1 MAPIGSS
8 AACWAPSGVAHPY
21 IRRYFA
27 QTLKPIVVGAKAGTT
42 PRISHA
48 STSRQS
54 GPLGKPSRRAFS
66 AFCQAAT
73 VPALTVTVT
82 TSSAATRCS
91 AAAALAAVTAKTAH
105 ERVSSGA
112 PLVSS
117 VFLSRLARLGRP
129 LAKRLLPQLSFS
141 NPLMLPEGVGM
152 TALMQ
157 FVEKQKVLHKDHVIL
172 TQVGDFYE
180 AYGVD
185 AVMLVEFCGLNPMGG
200 KPKAGCPK
208 GSVQAVLD
216 CLTAEGLTV
225 NVYEELP
232 VPPGLGSRALLLR
245 TLKTRVLT
253 QVVSPAAPLFLPSHL
268 SLFQGEIGANTSDSL
283 PIFSLYFSP
292 SLGFCCGEIY
302 VEERRMHV
310 EGGLTA
316 EGARTKIDAALAATG
331 SVPASSGM
339 LCGSSDSSF
348 HRAVLREVASSLS
361 LSPQEF
367 AVSSSARS
375 YRGYW
380 GAPGRAPHPL
390 PTATASQLGLLS
402 SVEHHSQSA
411 ASISASLVPPLH
423 KAVLPPNAPA
433 GAARF
438 LQRLLLLPPPPAVA
452 DAMQQLLKQLL
463 LLSVTP
469 SKPYASKNSEQRDA
483 PPLQAEHAEMQQQEQ
498 LLMPSGKIP
507 HIGKVAQLIS
517 TRKANRVLF
526 AELLGLLHPAAYC
539 LEAYPQQLLQPLFL
553 LLQHQTQQRIEQD
566 TLRREVKEAAQRIS
580 RVIYQDPEAHDRA
593 ADAMALAAAAA
604 AAAARRVEAGHT
616 LDGSGEAAA
625 ASAAAAAAAAASS
638 AATQCR
644 RAAAAASHEAES
656 STGGILTALE
666 EFYQRSESFRCHV
679 QPELVAAPLIRVAL
693 AADDLLVAVLR
704 DFTGVSLP
712 SLPPLAGVLTGRVTA
727 QEVLQE
733 AVQSSL
739 QGSNSETFLD
749 PTEHAAVKAAPKEA
763 PEEAPTASPLE
774 LKGISV
780 AKGLHLVLVLRD
792 QRQRQLRELQQ
803 QQPRLMAAL
812 QRWLTADAL
821 NDIVYLKKHKP
832 PLAGVAAAAAS
843 KEAVELTVP
852 SNAPEAPK
860 VRHAPASLRE
870 RSACSPAFVQT
881 SHVGLEKEAG
891 KAGKD
896 GEDRNRRVLTGCWS
910 TPAVMAAVRQYTA
923 SCAAATA
930 EVRKQ
935 IESLSASLQPLL
947 PAIIQA
953 AHLTSILQAAGHHAA
968 FACSNGWNLPELRND
983 GGMALQVRDLT
994 PYYLPRSNLSSTGS
1008 SSSSNASLATDS
1020 VDTQSALEP
1029 LHASRG
1035 ASSVSFDLNGLFL
1048 LTGENMAGKS
1058 TLCRSTLALT
1068 LLANAGLFCPC
1079 GSGTKVPRY
1088 SAFLSSSCIAHDSPL
1103 ENKSFFVFESQQL
1116 KAVLQQTLDSTS
1128 PHGNPAG
1135 AVGCPKEELSETHAE
1150 GENKATAERGSSTTA
1165 NTHGVTPSNSKTAE
1179 QGEARKSIGE
1189 AGRFARSFLILDEPC
1204 KGTAPNCGAAL
1215 LGSVLE
1221 SLADVRAQGIIST
1234 HLHQQLSALPLSL
1247 PPAAVS
1253 FKQMKICRRQKASG
1267 KTEHKKRPLKQEEDA
1282 APKNA
1287 AEEHDAAWLDNTSDC
1302 DLFANEDEW
1311 DYELADGICS
1321 DSNALHAAEKAG
1333 IPQTVLQRAKAL
1345 RRYFHPDAEHTEEQ
1359 AQLDPPPAWA
1369 SSACVYVLVALER
1382 TTAAL
1387 IGECH
1392 AQHIGADA
1400 ARRLDSV
1407 SSQQAALAR
1416 FEQFETPGEIAARA
1430 REGPP
1435 KTPTTPPLFGSY
1447 RVYVGESERV
1457 CERLKR
1463 HRAASQW
1470 SSALALVL
1478 RTPGKSE
1485 ARKIETETIRR
1496 LIGDSEIR
1504 LMSIKDGNR
1513 R

>member
-1 MAPIGSS
+1 
-8 AACWAPSGVAHPY
+8 
-21 IRRYFA
+21 
-27 QTLKPIVVGAKAGTT
+27 
-42 PRISHA
+42 
-48 STSRQS
+48 
-54 GPLGKPSRRAFS
+54 
-66 AFCQAAT
+66 
-73 VPALTVTVT
+73 
-82 TSSAATRCS
+82 
-91 AAAALAAVTAKTAH
+91 
-105 ERVSSGA
+105 
-112 PLVSS
+112 
-117 VFLSRLARLGRP
+117 
-129 LAKRLLPQLSFS
+129 
-141 NPLMLPEGVGM
+141 
-152 TALMQ
+152 
-157 FVEKQKVLHKDHVIL
+157 
-172 TQVGDFYE
+172 
-180 AYGVD
+180 
-185 AVMLVEFCGLNPMGG
+185 
-200 KPKAGCPK
+200 
-208 GSVQAVLD
+208 
-216 CLTAEGLTV
+216 
-225 NVYEELP
+225 
-232 VPPGLGSRALLLR
+232 
-245 TLKTRVLT
+245 
-253 QVVSPAAPLFLPSHL
+253 
-268 SLFQGEIGANTSDSL
+268 
-283 PIFSLYFSP
+283 
-292 SLGFCCGEIY
+292 
-302 VEERRMHV
+302 
-310 EGGLTA
+310 
-316 EGARTKIDAALAATG
+316 
-331 SVPASSGM
+331 
-339 LCGSSDSSF
+339 
-348 HRAVLREVASSLS
+348 
-361 LSPQEF
+361 
-367 AVSSSARS
+367 
-375 YRGYW
+375 
-380 GAPGRAPHPL
+380 
-390 PTATASQLGLLS
+390 
-402 SVEHHSQSA
+402 
-411 ASISASLVPPLH
+411 
-423 KAVLPPNAPA
+423 
-433 GAARF
+433 
-438 LQRLLLLPPPPAVA
+438 
-452 DAMQQLLKQLL
+452 
-463 LLSVTP
+463 
-469 SKPYASKNSEQRDA
+469 
-483 PPLQAEHAEMQQQEQ
+483 MQQQEQ

-580 RVIYQDPEAHDRA
+580 R
-593 ADAMALAAAAA
+593 
-604 AAAARRVEAGHT
+604 
-616 LDGSGEAAA
+616 
-625 ASAAAAAAAAASS
+625 
-638 AATQCR
+638 
-644 RAAAAASHEAES
+644 
-656 STGGILTALE
+656 
-666 EFYQRSESFRCHV
+666 ESFRCHV

-704 DFTGVSLP
+704 DFAGVSLP

-780 AKGLHLVLVLRD
+780 AKAG
-792 QRQRQLRELQQ
+792 
-803 QQPRLMAAL
+803 AAKGKTG
-812 QRWLTADAL
+812 RTP
-821 NDIVYLKKHKP
+821 K
-832 PLAGVAAAAAS
+832 AAS

-860 VRHAPASLRE
+860 
-870 RSACSPAFVQT
+870 
-881 SHVGLEKEAG
+881 
-891 KAGKD
+891 
-896 GEDRNRRVLTGCWS
+896 DRNRRVLTGCWS

-1359 AQLDPPPAWA
+1359 AARQRLAQRPGERSKRGKQQASSSAAAVAVDAASGVWGDASAAPQGSLSPVVHERATSALHVQRKLESLRELLIDVYSNNCRSSSMSPQVLLLPPFPQQLDPPPAWA